1 MRRLLLLVS
10 AIVLVDTMFYAAIT
24 PLLPHY
30 SDELGL
36 SKAEAGVLTAAYPA
50 GTLLGSLP
58 SGWLALRVGARRTVL
73 LGLGSLAVSSLVF
86 GLGESLAVLVAAR
99 FVQGLG
105 GAASWTGA
113 LAWLV
118 AAGPPDR
125 RGELIGTAFG
135 AAVGGALLG
144 PLLGVLANETSPEAT
159 FGAVAALATGLLVAT
174 LATAPPPKRPA
185 TPGGFTRALR
195 ERPVRAGMALVVLVG
210 LFFGVLE
217 VLVPLRLDELGA
229 SAAIVAGTFLAG
241 AALQA
246 LASPVAG
253 RYLDRR
259 GPLPLVRVAL
269 LAAVATALVVPA
281 LQATGPLVVLA
292 IAAGPLVGMLW
303 VPGMKVLS
311 DGTDA
316 AGLDQALAFAL
327 VNLTWAGAQ
336 TAGAGGGGA
345 LADAAGDWAA
355 YGAVAGVMAAA
366 LAVALSAKA
375 PSSGPRASGATPS
388 ASASPSVRG
397 PRRPS

>member
-36 SKAEAGVLTAAYPA
+36 SKAEAGLLTAAYPA

-58 SGWLALRVGARRTVL
+58 SGWLAVRVGARRTVL
-73 LGLGSLAVSSLVF
+73 LGLAALAGSSVAF
-86 GLGESLAVLVAAR
+86 GLGESLAMLVAAR

-118 AAGPPDR
+118 AAGPAER

-135 AAVGGALLG
+135 AAIGGALLG
-144 PLLGVLANETSPEAT
+144 PVLGAVADETTPEAA
-159 FGAVAALATGLLVAT
+159 FGAVAALAAALLAAT
-174 LATAPPPKRPA
+174 LATNGITEGEPRGSGGRAGAER
-185 TPGGFTRALR
+185 GGFARALR

-229 SAAIVAGTFLAG
+229 GTAVVAGTFLVA

-246 LASPVAG
+246 LASPIAG
-253 RYLDRR
+253 RYIDRH
-259 GPLPLVRVAL
+259 GPLPLVRATLVAA
-269 LAAVATALVVPA
+269 LALALIVPA
-281 LQATGPLVVLA
+281 LGATAPLVVA
-292 IAAGPLVGMLW
+292 AVAAGPLVGSLW
-303 VPGMKVLS
+303 VPGMTVLS
-311 DGTDA
+311 DGTEA
-316 AGLDQALAFAL
+316 AGLDQAFAFAL

-355 YGAVAGVMAAA
+355 YGAVALAMAAA
-366 LAVALSAKA
+366 LTITL
-375 PSSGPRASGATPS
+375 RH
-388 ASASPSVRG
+388 RG
-397 PRRPS
+397 G

>member
-1 MRRLLLLVS
+1 MRRLLLLAS

-24 PLLPHY
+24 PLLPVY
-30 SDELGL
+30 SDDLGL

-58 SGWLALRVGARRTVL
+58 SAWLAVRAGAKRTVL
-73 LGLGSLAVSSLVF
+73 IGLVSLAVSSLVF

-113 LAWLV
+113 LSWLV
-118 AAGPPDR
+118 AAGPVER

-144 PLLGVLANETSPEAT
+144 PVLGAAADAVSPETA
-159 FGAVAALATGLLVAT
+159 FGVVSALAVGLVAATVA
-174 LATAPPPKRPA
+174 RPA
-185 TPGGFTRALR
+185 PAAGPASPGGFRRALR
-195 ERPVRAGMALVVLVG
+195 ERPVLVGAALIVLVG

-217 VLVPLRLDELGA
+217 VLVPLRLDDLGA
-229 SAAIVAGTFLAG
+229 GTAVVAGTFLAG

-246 LASPVAG
+246 VASPVAG

-259 GPLPLVRVAL
+259 GPLPLLRAALAGAVAL
-269 LAAVATALVVPA
+269 ALLVPA
-281 LQATGPLVVLA
+281 LGSVAPIVAAAVV
-292 IAAGPLVGMLW
+292 AGPLVGMLW
-303 VPGMKVLS
+303 VPGMTVLS
-311 DGTDA
+311 GGTDA
-316 AGLDQALAFAL
+316 AGLDQAFAFAL

-345 LADAAGDWAA
+345 LAGSAGDWAA
-355 YGAVAGVMAAA
+355 YGTLAALMAAA
-366 LAVALSAKA
+366 LAASFRLR
-375 PSSGPRASGATPS
+375 GEGRAAAGT
-388 ASASPSVRG
+388 AST
-397 PRRPS
+397 

>member
-1 MRRLLLLVS
+1 MRRLLVLVS

-36 SKAEAGVLTAAYPA
+36 SKAEAGMLTAAYPA

-58 SGWLALRVGARRTVL
+58 SGWVAVRIGARRTVL
-73 LGLGSLAVSSLVF
+73 LGLASLAASSVAF

-105 GAASWTGA
+105 GAASWTGS

-118 AAGPPDR
+118 AAGPPER

-144 PLLGVLANETSPEAT
+144 PVLGGLATETSPEAA
-159 FGAVAALATGLLVAT
+159 FSAVAALAAGLLVAT
-174 LATAPPPKRPA
+174 LTTPAPPRRVHR
-185 TPGGFTRALR
+185 PGGFAAALR
-195 ERPVRAGMALVVLVG
+195 HRPVLAGMALTVLVG

-229 SAAIVAGTFLAG
+229 GAAVVAGTFLLV

-246 LASPVAG
+246 VASPVAG

-259 GPLPLVRVAL
+259 GPLPLVRAAL
-269 LAAVATALVVPA
+269 VAAVAVALILPA
-281 LQATGPLVVLA
+281 LEEVAPLVVVA
-292 IAAGPLVGMLW
+292 VAAGPLVGMLW
-303 VPGMKVLS
+303 VPGMKVVS

-316 AGLDQALAFAL
+316 AGLDQAFAFAL
-327 VNLTWAGAQ
+327 VNLTWAAAQ
-336 TAGAGGGGA
+336 ATGSGGGGA
-345 LADAAGDWAA
+345 LAGAAGDWAA
-355 YGAVAGVMAAA
+355 YGAVAATMAAA
-366 LAVALSAKA
+366 LVVALSART
-375 PSSGPRASGATPS
+375 SSAERRASA
-388 ASASPSVRG
+388 A
-397 PRRPS
+397 